1 MHAPAGLRIATR
13 VAAFLPATIVAEH
26 VALEKTARDGQRR
39 ALLADFRIRDVDE
52 PVLREWYVERFLTLR
67 NTAFRDPRSYFNR
80 YAKLSD
86 EEATARA
93 LELWTTINL
102 VNLEENILPTRPRA
116 TLILKKGGDH
126 VIEDVQLRRL

>member
-1 MHAPAGLRIATR
+1 M
-13 VAAFLPATIVAEH
+13 
-26 VALEKTARDGQRR
+26 
-39 ALLADFRIRDVDE
+39 
-52 PVLREWYVERFLTLR
+52 R

>member
-1 MHAPAGLRIATR
+1 MIEVDQPDILIVEGLNVLQTGR
-13 VAAFLPATIVAEH
+13 PP
-26 VALEKTARDGQRR
+26 KDGK
-39 ALLADFRIRDVDE
+39 AIPYVSDFFDFSVYIDADE
-52 PVLREWYVERFLTLR
+52 PILREWYVERFLKLR